1 MSIFTAAFAKA
12 TAERAISTAAQ
23 SAIAM
28 LSADGLGVLN
38 TDWGQVGSVTALA
51 AILSI
56 LKALAASQLGDGG
69 PSLTSA
75 ETVTP
80 DDDAHP

>member
-1 MSIFTAAFAKA
+1 MSIFTKQFIKA
-12 TAERAISTAAQ
+12 SGERAISTAAQ

-75 ETVTP
+75 ETVAP
-80 DDDAHP
+80 DDDAA